1 MKLFKVLTDEEL
13 HILEGIYSGIVMRHA
28 LLDEKTTVTE
38 THKNY
43 LIGIKRELE
52 RRAHNQN
59 KNN

>member
-38 THKNY
+38 TYKNY
-43 LIGIKRELE
+43 LIGIKKEIE
-52 RRAHNQN
+52 RRAHNKNQN
-59 KNN
+59 N